1 MDKIQNS
8 FFEAMKKVFSL
19 KKKDFKDTLCFEN
32 RFEKFFCWFP
42 GLFVVTRN
50 VLQSQENN
58 EVVTKI
64 FLEL

>member
-19 KKKDFKDTLCFEN
+19 KKKDFKDTLRFEN
-32 RFEKFFCWFP
+32 RFEKFFCWFS
-42 GLFVVTRN
+42 GLFADTRN